1 LQFQPFLLTIH
12 HLNTVR
18 VWETVHFEKKG
29 VIMGAGVG
37 LTGYDLVV
45 IGLFALMVI
54 RGVWLG
60 FLKQI
65 TVLLALY
72 LGYIVAGQ
80 YHDRI
85 FPFLREVSKNP
96 KVVFFAAYAILFI
109 ATYVAVMLAGK
120 GLAYVMQLTITS
132 WFDKMLGGIL
142 GGAKALILI
151 ILIHMILTMAVPP
164 ENTSFSTC
172 RTCNALTKTVNFSR
186 DLIKDED
193 VRKALMQQK
202 PAISAQDVKEFFES
216 PPKEK
221 ASADKSLPDKPPA
234 DKAAPEKAPPEI
246 ETPEKSMPDK
256 SPPVQ

>member
-1 LQFQPFLLTIH
+1 MLTVH
-12 HLNTVR
+12 HLNTVSNG
-18 VWETVHFEKKG
+18 ETVRSEKKG
-29 VIMGAGVG
+29 VAMGAGVG

-132 WFDKMLGGIL
+132 WFDKVLGGIL

-151 ILIHMILTMAVPP
+151 ILIHMILTMVVPP
-164 ENTSFSTC
+164 ENSSFSTC

-221 ASADKSLPDKPPA
+221 APDKSLPDKPPA

-246 ETPEKSMPDK
+246 ETPDKSMPEK
-256 SPPVQ
+256 SSPVQ

>member
-1 LQFQPFLLTIH
+1 
-12 HLNTVR
+12 
-18 VWETVHFEKKG
+18 
-29 VIMGAGVG
+29 MGAGAG

-96 KVVFFAAYAILFI
+96 KVVFFAAYVILFI
-109 ATYVAVMLAGK
+109 ATYVVVMLAGK

-151 ILIHMILTMAVPP
+151 ILLHMILTMAVPP

-216 PPKEK
+216 PPKDK
-221 ASADKSLPDKPPA
+221 APDKP
-234 DKAAPEKAPPEI
+234 APEKVPSEK
-246 ETPEKSMPDK
+246 ETPGKPSPEKS
-256 SPPVQ
+256 SPVQ

>member
-1 LQFQPFLLTIH
+1 
-12 HLNTVR
+12 
-18 VWETVHFEKKG
+18 
-29 VIMGAGVG
+29 MGAG
-37 LTGYDLVV
+37 LTGYDLIV
-45 IGLFALMVI
+45 IGLFALMVL

-65 TVLLALY
+65 TVLVALY

-85 FPFLREVSKNP
+85 FPFLREISQNP
-96 KVVFFAAYAILFI
+96 KVVFFAAYVILFVV
-109 ATYVAVMLAGK
+109 TYVAVMIVGK
-120 GLAYVMQLTITS
+120 GLTYVMQLTVTS
-132 WFDKMLGGIL
+132 WFDKILGGIL

-151 ILIHMILTMAVPP
+151 ILMHMILTIALPP
-164 ENTSFSTC
+164 ENTSLSTC

-193 VRKALMQQK
+193 VRKALVRQK

-221 ASADKSLPDKPPA
+221 ALPLPPDKTPGA
-234 DKAAPEKAPPEI
+234 KLTPEKAPSEK
-246 ETPEKSMPDK
+246 ETPEKSLSEK
-256 SPPVQ
+256 SSPVQ